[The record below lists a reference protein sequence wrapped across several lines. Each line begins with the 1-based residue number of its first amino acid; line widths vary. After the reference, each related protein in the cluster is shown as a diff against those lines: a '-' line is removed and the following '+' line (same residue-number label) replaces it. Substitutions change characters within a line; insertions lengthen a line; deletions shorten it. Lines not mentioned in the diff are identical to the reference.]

1 MCFPLPQQI
10 LRVSCAAAFVL
21 VALCGKVL
29 GCSGPDA
36 GEATAAN
43 HSIVN
48 WWGVVAIP
56 IFLGIVALYF
66 FRGRMGIPAI
76 LLAIVVG
83 FLHPPMWHY
92 GGGGGDCG
100 QSFVVLAKYVTIAL
114 AGLFLLHVA
123 LWRLRRPRFA
133 ASHT

>member
-1 MCFPLPQQI
+1 MCFPLPQRI

-29 GCSGPDA
+29 GCSGPYA

-48 WWGVVAIP
+48 WWGVVAIL
-56 IFLGIVALYF
+56 IFLGIMALYF
-66 FRGRMGIPAI
+66 IRGRVGIPAI

-83 FLHPPMWHY
+83 FFHPMWHY

-100 QSFVVLAKYVTIAL
+100 QSFVVLANYVTIAL
-114 AGLFLLHVA
+114 AGLFLFQVV
-123 LWRLRRPRFA
+123 
-133 ASHT
+133 